1 MDITLD
7 KKDDQL
13 NAILTVNLTEADYA
27 PAMDAKLKEYSKK
40 AQIKGFRPGKVPAT
54 LVRKMYGK
62 GILAD
67 EINALLGKAV
77 DGYVKDNN
85 LKILGEPLP
94 VSNNV
99 DLEAQKDY
107 AFQFEL
113 GLLPDFELPA
123 DQTVTVNRHKVDLD
137 EATLNETYEQIGR
150 QVGKTAHRLF
160 QLRRH
165 FGESTNP
172 EAAEAG
178 DYLAGKLKK
187 ANEEGAGRTVLLPIN
202 KVRNGADK
210 FIGAKPGDAITF
222 DLKEAFDGDASAIS
236 NFSGLRK
243 DEAAAVEGDYVLTVE
258 KINRTA
264 AAEFNQELFDKVFGK
279 DIITS
284 KEEFDEKVR
293 STVQE
298 NYDREADS
306 LVNRQLIDKLVENT
320 SINIP
325 TEFFKKWLVRANQGK
340 LTPEQVEEHFTDYEK
355 ELKWSLIR
363 NKVVEEQG
371 LKVSNEEI
379 VDRTMQKILS
389 QFNMEMTPELEESV
403 RGFADN
409 YLRQENGK
417 NYVQEYEAILAE
429 KVLENLRGKVVVND
443 NPITAED
450 FRNQNAG

>member
-13 NAILTVNLTEADYA
+13 NAILTVNLAEADYA
-27 PAMDAKLKEYSKK
+27 PAVDAKLKEYSKK

-77 DGYVKDNN
+77 DGYIKDNK

-94 VSNNV
+94 MSNNI
-99 DLEAQKDY
+99 DLDAQKDY

-113 GLLPDFELPA
+113 GLLPEFELPA
-123 DQTVTVNRHKVDLD
+123 DQSVSVDRHKVDLD
-137 EATLNETYEQIGR
+137 ENTLNETYEQIGR
-150 QVGKTAHRLF
+150 Q
-160 QLRRH
+160 
-165 FGESTNP
+165 FGESSEP
-172 EAAEAG
+172 EASEAG

-187 ANEEGAGRTVLLPIN
+187 ADEEGEGRPVLLPTN
-202 KVRNGADK
+202 KVKSGADK
-210 FIGAKPGDAITF
+210 FVGVKAGDVVTF
-222 DLKEAFDGDASAIS
+222 DLKDSFGDESTIR
-236 NFSGLRK
+236 NFTGFSK
-243 DEAAAVEGDYVLTVE
+243 DEAATVAGDYTLTVE
-258 KINRTA
+258 KISRSVA
-264 AAEFNQELFDKVFGK
+264 PEHNQELFDKVFGK
-279 DIITS
+279 DIVTS
-284 KEEFDEKVR
+284 KEEYEEKVR
-293 STVQE
+293 GTVQE
-298 NYDREADS
+298 NYDRESDN
-306 LVNRQLIDKLVENT
+306 LVNRQIIDKMLEST
-320 SINIP
+320 TIELP
-325 TEFFKKWLVRANQGK
+325 KEFFKKWLLRANEGK
-340 LTPEQVEEHFTDYEK
+340 LTPEQIEEHYDDYEK

-379 VDRTMQKILS
+379 VDRTMEKILG

-417 NYVQEYEAILAE
+417 NYVSEYEAILAE
-429 KVLENLRGKVVVND
+429 RVLENLRGKVVVND

-450 FRNQNAG
+450 FRNQNVG